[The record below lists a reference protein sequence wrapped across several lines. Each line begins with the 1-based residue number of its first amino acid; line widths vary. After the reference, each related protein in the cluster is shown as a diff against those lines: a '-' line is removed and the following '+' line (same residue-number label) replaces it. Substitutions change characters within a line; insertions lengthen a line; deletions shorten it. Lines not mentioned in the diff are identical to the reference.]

1 MAEPIVSEMEEL
13 YPAARLSAR
22 LDDVLMVVSEAVAGN
37 EPAERALDELVRQ
50 LNGHA
55 GLTWYFARWWDM
67 QTGPITTE
75 TATQA
80 TLRWFQVVA
89 AFRAA
94 MEL

>member
-1 MAEPIVSEMEEL
+1 MAEAIVNEVEL
-13 YPAARLSAR
+13 EPAALLSVR
-22 LDDVLMVVSEAVAGN
+22 LDDAVMLLSELVAGN
-37 EPAERALDELVRQ
+37 EPAEEALDELVRQ

-55 GLTWYFARWWDM
+55 GLTWHFARWWDM
-67 QTGPITTE
+67 QTGPITTD

>member
-1 MAEPIVSEMEEL
+1 MAESIVSEVEL
-13 YPAARLSAR
+13 DAAALLSVR
-22 LDDVLMVVSEAVAGN
+22 LDDAISILSEALAGN
-37 EPAERALDELVRQ
+37 EPAEEALDELVRQ

-55 GLTWYFARWWDM
+55 GLTWHVARWWDM
-67 QTGPITTE
+67 QTGPVTTE